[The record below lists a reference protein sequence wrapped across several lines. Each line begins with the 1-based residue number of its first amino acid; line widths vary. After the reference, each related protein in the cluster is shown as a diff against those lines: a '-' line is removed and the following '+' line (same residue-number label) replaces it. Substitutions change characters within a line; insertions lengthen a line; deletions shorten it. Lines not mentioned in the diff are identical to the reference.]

1 MKKIIFTVKDDVCA
15 ANGKDLNAT
24 DLINKMKEYGS
35 VESYDVV
42 MDTIK
47 GQYQKVIDNLT
58 ASYNSIKNLNLSEDE
73 IILLN
78 TYRKCRESALK
89 ALNETIDTL
98 TKQLDDIKTENEKRI
113 EQIKAILG

>member
-42 MDTIK
+42 IDPIK
-47 GQYQKVIDNLT
+47 G
-58 ASYNSIKNLNLSEDE
+58 
-73 IILLN
+73 
-78 TYRKCRESALK
+78 
-89 ALNETIDTL
+89 
-98 TKQLDDIKTENEKRI
+98 
-113 EQIKAILG
+113 